1 MSHDLVHK
9 TMKLGMSSLARRK
22 IEIALIINLD
32 AYASLS
38 WESITAFVNSLGLDR
53 SATTLGLE

>member
-1 MSHDLVHK
+1 
-9 TMKLGMSSLARRK
+9 MKLGMSSLARRK

-32 AYASLS
+32 AYESLS